1 MKLLAAIKPALTEFP
16 TRTTSVFMCH
26 CDIMPN
32 EEDGALS
39 LVQDLYISTIT
50 GWTDPKLEPAIYQP
64 MREKYFQAW
73 PVAVGQYITEIEMNN
88 DDANVSQKN
97 HMPWLTRQS

>member
-1 MKLLAAIKPALTEFP
+1 
-16 TRTTSVFMCH
+16 MCH

-73 PVAVGQYITEIEMNN
+73 PVAVGQYITEIDMNN
-88 DDANVSQKN
+88 DDANVSTLN
-97 HMPWLTRQS
+97 VISTIYEPS